1 MDNKLKVLKYVSV
14 ISLMLLMASVVLAID
29 KEETSPS
36 NIKTP
41 TSITDIPATI
51 ADMSSKN
58 PYITIVYIMG
68 LITCGSLYFAWKQL
82 EIIKSNAQSLTQ
94 LNGDLNRVID
104 NLNMRPCINNKNVS
118 KRLKWMGFE
127 LFEYLCRIC
136 WIRKF

>member
-1 MDNKLKVLKYVSV
+1 MDNKLKVLKYVSI

-82 EIIKSNAQSLTQ
+82 EIIKTNAQSLTQ

-104 NLNMRPCINNKNVS
+104 NLNIRPCINNKINDIDI
-118 KRLKWMGFE
+118 KH
-127 LFEYLCRIC
+127 
-136 WIRKF
+136 

>member
-1 MDNKLKVLKYVSV
+1 MDNKLKVLKYVSI

-104 NLNMRPCINNKNVS
+104 NLNIRPCINNKINDIDI
-118 KRLKWMGFE
+118 KH
-127 LFEYLCRIC
+127 
-136 WIRKF
+136 